1 MADPISRPVF
11 YEGQILAAADLQ
23 AGVDHAVGQ
32 QARHERYLHLWG
44 IAGGLALN
52 KVPRTTAPPASVPYV
67 EVTVKAGVAI
77 DGHGREIVVP
87 NDSSLSENDF
97 DQSNVAVGAQSTDWF
112 PVFLIGIDQAG
123 TVSSGRPPSCGSG
136 QASQTVESFLLGF
149 GHPGDAA
156 SLDTQTA
163 AAIADGPGSGGWKVL
178 LGFVQWNGSIRKF
191 HDVGLADQGIR
202 PRYAGVQADEVSAR
216 GGELVLRS
224 APRGQAGAPAIV
236 LNPPDPGGKG
246 TGELQ
251 FGAQDATGTVQPVF
265 RVTAKGDV
273 IATGQIQGAVVT
285 GGGLQVQSGTA
296 TDGVILPLPP
306 GVTEAMVAP
315 GKAALH
321 VLLTPRIPLRP
332 AGATGNWGCVPIDVG
347 IDDRRR
353 LRCLLRFFALPP
365 ALPSFEDRTGACDYL
380 ILIAVPASPGSQ
392 P

>member
-11 YEGQILAAADLQ
+11 YEGQILAAAELQ
-23 AGVDHAVGQ
+23 AGVDHAAGQ

-87 NDSSLSENDF
+87 NDSSLNENDF

-123 TVSSGRPPSCGSG
+123 MVSSGRLPSCGSG

-149 GHPGDAA
+149 GRPGDAA

-178 LGFVQWNGSIRKF
+178 LGFVQWNGTIRKF
-191 HDVGLADQGIR
+191 TDERLSDQGIS
-202 PRYAGVQADEVSAR
+202 PRYAGVQADEISAR

-224 APRGQAGAPAIV
+224 APRGQTGVPAIA
-236 LNPPDPGGKG
+236 LNPPDPAGKG

-273 IATGQIQGAVVT
+273 IALGNIHGAAAPGSV
-285 GGGLQVQSGTA
+285 QVQSGTV
-296 TDGVILPLPP
+296 TDGIVLPLPP
-306 GVTEAMVAP
+306 GVTEDMVAP
-315 GKAALH
+315 GKGALH
-321 VLLTPRIPLRP
+321 VLLTPRMGGTPPDNNTSHPWLSTSLQCFLDDNRRVHCLVRW
-332 AGATGNWGCVPIDVG
+332 ADFTAAVPVPTD
-347 IDDRRR
+347 
-353 LRCLLRFFALPP
+353 LPG
-365 ALPSFEDRTGACDYL
+365 LCDYL
-380 ILIAVPASPGSQ
+380 LLVSVPASGGP
-392 P
+392 

>member
-1 MADPISRPVF
+1 MMADPISRPVF

-23 AGVDHAVGQ
+23 AGVDHAAGQ

-44 IAGGLALN
+44 IAAGLPLN
-52 KVPRTTAPPASVPYV
+52 KVPRTTAAPASVPYV
-67 EVTVKAGVAI
+67 EVMVKAGVAI

-87 NDSSLSENDF
+87 NDTSLSENDF

-123 TVSSGRPPSCGSG
+123 TVSSSRLPSCSSG

-156 SLDTQTA
+156 GLDTQTA
-163 AAIADGPGSGGWKVL
+163 EAIADGPGSGGWKVL

-191 HDVGLADQGIR
+191 HDVGLADQGIS

-224 APRGQAGAPAIV
+224 APRGLAGLPAIAI
-236 LNPPDPGGKG
+236 NPPDPGGKG

-273 IATGQIQGAVVT
+273 IASGNIQGAAAPGSV
-285 GGGLQVQSGTA
+285 QVQSGTV
-296 TDGVILPLPP
+296 TDGIVLPLPP
-306 GVTEAMVAP
+306 GVPEDMVAP
-315 GKAALH
+315 GKGTLH
-321 VLLTPRIPLRP
+321 VLLTPRLGGMPPSSPSDRWLSTSLECFLDNNRRVHCLVRWTDITTP
-332 AGATGNWGCVPIDVG
+332 ANSKD
-347 IDDRRR
+347 
-353 LRCLLRFFALPP
+353 LPG
-365 ALPSFEDRTGACDYL
+365 LCDY
-380 ILIAVPASPGSQ
+380 ILHVSVPASGGP
-392 P
+392 